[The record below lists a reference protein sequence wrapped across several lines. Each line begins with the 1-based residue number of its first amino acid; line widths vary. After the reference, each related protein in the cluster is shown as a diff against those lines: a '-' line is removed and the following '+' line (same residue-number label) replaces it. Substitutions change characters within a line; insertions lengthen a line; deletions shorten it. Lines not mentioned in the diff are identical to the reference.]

1 MVKNIFNI
9 LDSHDK
15 PWQSELVGNC
25 NATNIRVRT
34 MKEMETQFH
43 EHLDSDE
50 TFIVLSGELE
60 LFFSG
65 ESTLLKQGDLFT
77 MPKGISHRVK
87 VSHEVKLI
95 ILDSIN

>member
-9 LDSHDK
+9 LGSHDE
-15 PWQSELVGNC
+15 PWQSDLVGSC
-25 NATNIRVRT
+25 NKTNIRVRT

-60 LFFSG
+60 VFSD
-65 ESTLLKQGDLFT
+65 ENATLLKKGDLFT
-77 MPKGISHRVK
+77 VPQGVSHRVK
-87 VSHEVKLI
+87 VSREVKLI